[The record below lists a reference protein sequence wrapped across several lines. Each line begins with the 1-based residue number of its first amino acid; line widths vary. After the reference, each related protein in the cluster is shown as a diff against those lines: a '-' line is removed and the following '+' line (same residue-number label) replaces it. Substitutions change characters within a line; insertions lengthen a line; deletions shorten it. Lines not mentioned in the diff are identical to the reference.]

1 MQTGLKN
8 RVALVAGASQGL
20 GRATALALAA
30 EGTHLA
36 LCARNEQALAQ
47 LATQVRE
54 HFGVEVHT
62 ENLDVRDSGGIT
74 EFVKDAARIFDRID
88 VCVTNAG
95 GPPAKPFLETTDA
108 EWDDAFQ
115 LNLRSAASFAR
126 AVIPVMQRNK
136 WGRIIMI
143 SSITVKQPQP
153 QLILSNAIRTGV
165 SGLVR
170 SLANE
175 FGKDGIL
182 VNNVGP
188 GYTATDRLRE
198 LSANRAAASGQSI
211 ADCEREWIEQ
221 IPVGRLGKP
230 EEVADAIVWLASER
244 ASFITGQTILVDG
257 GMYKGI

>member
-1 MQTGLKN
+1 METGLKN
-8 RVALVAGASQGL
+8 RVALIAGASQGL
-20 GRATALALAA
+20 GRATALAFAA

-36 LCARNEQALAQ
+36 LCARNEEALTQ
-47 LATQVRE
+47 LAAKIRGQ
-54 HFGVEVHT
+54 FGVEVHT
-62 ENLDVRDSGGIT
+62 QDLDVHDSAGIGA
-74 EFVKDAARIFDRID
+74 FVKDTARIFDRID
-88 VCVTNAG
+88 ICVTNAG

-126 AVIPVMQRNK
+126 AVIPYMQRNK
-136 WGRIIMI
+136 WGRIVMI

-188 GYTATDRLRE
+188 GYTATDRLKE
-198 LSANRAAASGQSI
+198 LSARRSATSGQSI
-211 ADCEREWIEQ
+211 AECEREWIDQ

-244 ASFITGQTILVDG
+244 ASFVTGQTILVDG